1 MAERMHDCWEI
12 VLRHQFHDII
22 PGSSIAGVY
31 EDSKKEY
38 AIAWD
43 IARNV
48 EETAYNSLLEEQENT
63 WTVLNNAG
71 WTANSLAVVEGAGK
85 EPFSMSP
92 EIRLK
97 YRKKEIVPMCR

>member
-1 MAERMHDCWEI
+1 MAQQEKLSEGWKI
-12 VLRHQFHDII
+12 ILRHQFHDII

-48 EETAYNSLLEEQENT
+48 EETAL
-63 WTVLNNAG
+63 
-71 WTANSLAVVEGAGK
+71 
-85 EPFSMSP
+85 
-92 EIRLK
+92 
-97 YRKKEIVPMCR
+97 